1 MLPNA
6 LFFDPGVP
14 FKYLFLDAELN
25 GQHFMKI
32 IDTIATRE
40 ALPFK
45 QLIPALKD
53 MFIEGCHVPM
63 RHTHTLDD
71 ANDTVVGTTLIMPAW
86 QPGAYLGIKIVT
98 IFPQNS
104 LSGLPGLHS
113 TYILYDAQT
122 GVPLAQIDGNE
133 ITSRRTA
140 AASALAA
147 SFLAP
152 ADARHLLVVGAGR
165 VGSLLPEAYRV
176 VRPIER
182 VTVWDRK
189 AEHADTMVQ
198 RLRREGIYAEV
209 CTDIAAAAARADIV
223 SCATLATEP
232 IVRGAWLSTHNHLDL
247 IGSFTPA
254 MREADDAC
262 FGGDVLIYV
271 DTAEALQKSGEL
283 LGPMS
288 RGVFEAD
295 DVAGT
300 LADLSRGTVQRLA
313 NAGGRTI
320 FKSVGTALEDLA
332 AAVLVFELNRS

>member
-1 MLPNA
+1 
-6 LFFDPGVP
+6 
-14 FKYLFLDAELN
+14 
-25 GQHFMKI
+25 MKI

-45 QLIPALKD
+45 RLIPALKD
-53 MFIEGCHVPM
+53 MFIEGCDVPL

-71 ANDTVVGTTLIMPAW
+71 ASGTATGTILIMPAW
-86 QPGAYLGIKIVT
+86 QPGAYLGIKTVA

-104 LSGLPGLHS
+104 LRALPSLHS

-152 ADARHLLVVGAGR
+152 ADARHLLVIGAGR
-165 VGSLLPEAYRV
+165 VGSLLPDAYRV

-189 AEHADTMVQ
+189 AENADAMVQ
-198 RLRREGIYAEV
+198 RLRREGMDAEV
-209 CTDIAAAAARADIV
+209 CTNIAVAAARADIV

-232 IVRGAWLSTHNHLDL
+232 IVQGAWLSINSHLDL

-262 FGGDVLIYV
+262 FGGDVRIYV
-271 DTAEALQKSGEL
+271 DTGEALQKSGEL

-288 RGVFEAD
+288 RGVFKAD

-300 LADLSRGTVQRLA
+300 LADLSRGTVQRRG
-313 NAGGRTI
+313 NTGGRTL

-332 AAVLVFELNRS
+332 AAVLVFECNRS

>member
-1 MLPNA
+1 
-6 LFFDPGVP
+6 
-14 FKYLFLDAELN
+14 
-25 GQHFMKI
+25 MKI
-32 IDTIATRE
+32 IDTTATRE
-40 ALPFK
+40 ALSFDR
-45 QLIPALKD
+45 LIPALKA
-53 MFIEGCHVPM
+53 MFIEGCNVPA
-63 RHTHTLDD
+63 RHTHAVAD
-71 ANDTVVGTTLIMPAW
+71 AEGAAAGTILIMPAW
-86 QPGAYLGIKIVT
+86 QPGAYLGIKTVT
-98 IFPQNS
+98 IFPHNS
-104 LSGLPGLHS
+104 LRALPGLYS

-122 GVPLAQIDGNE
+122 GAPLAQIDGNE

-165 VGSLLPEAYRV
+165 VGSLLPQAYRA

-189 AEHADTMVQ
+189 AANADSLVQ
-198 RLRREGIYAEV
+198 RLRAEGIDADA
-209 CTDIAAAAARADIV
+209 CTDIAVAAARADIV

-232 IVRGAWLSTHNHLDL
+232 IVQGAWLRTNAHLDL

-254 MREADDAC
+254 MREADDSC
-262 FGGDVLIYV
+262 FTGGARLYV
-271 DTAEALQKSGEL
+271 DTTEALQKSGEL

-288 RGVFEAD
+288 RGVFAPG

-300 LADLSRGTVQRLA
+300 LADLCRGAVPGRVSG
-313 NAGGRTI
+313 GGRTV

-332 AAVLVFELNRS
+332 AAILVFEFNRAAAKA